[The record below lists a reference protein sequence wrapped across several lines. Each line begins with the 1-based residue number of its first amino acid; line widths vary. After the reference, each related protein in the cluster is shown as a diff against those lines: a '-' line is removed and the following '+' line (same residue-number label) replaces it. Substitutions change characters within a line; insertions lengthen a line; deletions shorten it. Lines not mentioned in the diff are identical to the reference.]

1 MLGPEINKL
10 EENQKISGYI
20 MAEIDDIRNMNDQ
33 DLMENLDSTQK
44 DLMNMRFR
52 IATMQLSD
60 TNSVKR
66 TQRKIA
72 RIMTVIREREI
83 SERS

>member
-1 MLGPEINKL
+1 
-10 EENQKISGYI
+10 

-33 DLMENLDSTQK
+33 DLVENLDSTQK

-60 TNSVKR
+60 TNSVKK

-72 RIMTVIREREI
+72 KIMTVIREREI

>member
-1 MLGPEINKL
+1 
-10 EENQKISGYI
+10 

-33 DLMENLDSTQK
+33 DLEENLDSMRK
-44 DLMNMRFR
+44 DLMNLRFR
-52 IATMQLSD
+52 TATMQLTD
-60 TNSVKR
+60 TNEVKR

-83 SERS
+83 SESSI

>member
-1 MLGPEINKL
+1 
-10 EENQKISGYI
+10 

-33 DLMENLDSTQK
+33 DLEKNLDSIQK
-44 DLMNMRFR
+44 DLMNLRFR
-52 IATMQLSD
+52 TATMQITD
-60 TNSVKR
+60 TNAVKR

-83 SERS
+83 SESSL

>member
-1 MLGPEINKL
+1 
-10 EENQKISGYI
+10 

-33 DLMENLDSTQK
+33 DLMESLDSTQK

-72 RIMTVIREREI
+72 KIMTVIREREI
-83 SERS
+83 SESS

>member
-1 MLGPEINKL
+1 
-10 EENQKISGYI
+10 

-33 DLMENLDSTQK
+33 DLVENLDSTQR

-52 IATMQLSD
+52 IATMQLTD
-60 TNSVKR
+60 TNSVKK

-72 RIMTVIREREI
+72 KIMTVIREREI

>member
-1 MLGPEINKL
+1 
-10 EENQKISGYI
+10 

>member
-1 MLGPEINKL
+1 
-10 EENQKISGYI
+10 

-44 DLMNMRFR
+44 YLMNMRFR

>member
-1 MLGPEINKL
+1 
-10 EENQKISGYI
+10 

-33 DLMENLDSTQK
+33 DLVENLDSSQK
-44 DLMNMRFR
+44 DLMNLRFR
-52 IATMQLSD
+52 TATMQLTD
-60 TNSVKR
+60 TNAVKK

-83 SERS
+83 SESSS

>member
-1 MLGPEINKL
+1 
-10 EENQKISGYI
+10 

-33 DLMENLDSTQK
+33 DLVENLDSSQK
-44 DLMNMRFR
+44 DLMNLRFR
-52 IATMQLSD
+52 TATMQLTD
-60 TNSVKR
+60 TNEVKR

-83 SERS
+83 SESSL

>member
-1 MLGPEINKL
+1 
-10 EENQKISGYI
+10 

-33 DLMENLDSTQK
+33 DLIENLDSIRK
-44 DLMNMRFR
+44 DFMNLRFR
-52 IATMQLSD
+52 TATMQITD
-60 TNSVKR
+60 TNAVKK

-83 SERS
+83 SESSS

>member
-1 MLGPEINKL
+1 
-10 EENQKISGYI
+10 

-33 DLMENLDSTQK
+33 DLIENLDSIQK
-44 DLMNMRFR
+44 DVMNLRFR
-52 IATMQLSD
+52 TATMQLTD
-60 TNSVKR
+60 TNAVKK

-83 SERS
+83 SESSS

>member
-1 MLGPEINKL
+1 
-10 EENQKISGYI
+10 

-33 DLMENLDSTQK
+33 DLEENLDSMRK
-44 DLMNMRFR
+44 DLMNLRFR
-52 IATMQLSD
+52 TATMQLTD
-60 TNSVKR
+60 TNEVKR

-83 SERS
+83 SESSL

>member
-1 MLGPEINKL
+1 
-10 EENQKISGYI
+10 

-33 DLMENLDSTQK
+33 DLIENLDSIQK
-44 DLMNMRFR
+44 DVMNLRFR
-52 IATMQLSD
+52 TATMQLTD
-60 TNSVKR
+60 TNAVKK

-83 SERS
+83 SESSL

>member
-1 MLGPEINKL
+1 
-10 EENQKISGYI
+10 

-33 DLMENLDSTQK
+33 DLIENLDSIQK
-44 DLMNMRFR
+44 DFMNLRFR
-52 IATMQLSD
+52 TATMQLTD
-60 TNSVKR
+60 TNAVRK

-83 SERS
+83 SESSS

>member
-1 MLGPEINKL
+1 
-10 EENQKISGYI
+10 

-33 DLMENLDSTQK
+33 DLIENLDSTQK

-52 IATMQLSD
+52 ITTMQLSD

>member
-1 MLGPEINKL
+1 
-10 EENQKISGYI
+10 

-33 DLMENLDSTQK
+33 DLVENLDSTQK

-60 TNSVKR
+60 TNSVK
-66 TQRKIA
+66 
-72 RIMTVIREREI
+72 
-83 SERS
+83 

>member
-1 MLGPEINKL
+1 
-10 EENQKISGYI
+10 

-33 DLMENLDSTQK
+33 DLVENLDSIQK
-44 DLMNMRFR
+44 DFMNLRFR
-52 IATMQLSD
+52 TATMQLTD
-60 TNSVKR
+60 TNAVKK

-83 SERS
+83 SESSS

>member
-1 MLGPEINKL
+1 
-10 EENQKISGYI
+10 

-33 DLMENLDSTQK
+33 DLMENLDPTQK

>member
-1 MLGPEINKL
+1 
-10 EENQKISGYI
+10 

-33 DLMENLDSTQK
+33 DLIENLDSIQK
-44 DLMNMRFR
+44 DFMNLRFR
-52 IATMQLSD
+52 TATMQITD
-60 TNSVKR
+60 TNAVKR

-83 SERS
+83 SESSL

>member
-1 MLGPEINKL
+1 
-10 EENQKISGYI
+10 

-33 DLMENLDSTQK
+33 DLGETLDSTQK

-60 TNSVKR
+60 TNSVKK

>member
-1 MLGPEINKL
+1 
-10 EENQKISGYI
+10 

-33 DLMENLDSTQK
+33 DLVENLDSTQK

-60 TNSVKR
+60 TNSVKK
-66 TQRKIA
+66 TQIKIA

>member
-1 MLGPEINKL
+1 
-10 EENQKISGYI
+10 

-33 DLMENLDSTQK
+33 DLEENLDAMRK
-44 DLMNMRFR
+44 DLMNLRFR
-52 IATMQLSD
+52 TATMQLTD
-60 TNSVKR
+60 TNEVKR

>member
-1 MLGPEINKL
+1 
-10 EENQKISGYI
+10 

-33 DLMENLDSTQK
+33 DLVENLDSTQK

-60 TNSVKR
+60 TNSVKK